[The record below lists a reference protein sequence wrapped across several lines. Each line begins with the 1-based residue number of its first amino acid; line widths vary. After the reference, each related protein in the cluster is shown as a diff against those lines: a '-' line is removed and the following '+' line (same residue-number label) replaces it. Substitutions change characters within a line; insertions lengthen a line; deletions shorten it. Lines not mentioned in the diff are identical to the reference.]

1 MPRVYIIDV
10 LRLKYRYLF
19 SIIWDTFM
27 KRVLVN
33 LPDKVVE
40 IIQKE
45 LKGKMGD
52 NNSEVLR
59 SIIVSYLSEKGYMN
73 KELNQGGRR

>member
-1 MPRVYIIDV
+1 
-10 LRLKYRYLF
+10 
-19 SIIWDTFM
+19 M

>member
-1 MPRVYIIDV
+1 
-10 LRLKYRYLF
+10 
-19 SIIWDTFM
+19 M

-33 LPDKVVE
+33 LPDKVID

-52 NNSEVLR
+52 NNSEVVR
-59 SIIVSYLSEKGYMN
+59 SIVVSYLSEKGYMN
-73 KELNQGGRR
+73 KEVNQGEKK